1 MRNMRGMWLCM
12 PPLVG
17 GIEQGGKPQEKIK
30 NIGKFGESS
39 FVFFRAYLL
48 RVQWFCSR
56 PRPPLLLLWIF
67 DINLLLVI
75 AREILTVILKLS
87 FSNECQ
93 SSNRD
98 EMNIVATNKVASK
111 VALCRN
117 EVLMFCFR
125 TKNHQSSIYR
135 VRQ

>member
-56 PRPPLLLLWIF
+56 PRPPLLLQEIC
-67 DINLLLVI
+67 LVS
-75 AREILTVILKLS
+75 RTS
-87 FSNECQ
+87 FRKICKQDTSRSGN
-93 SSNRD
+93 
-98 EMNIVATNKVASK
+98 A
-111 VALCRN
+111 
-117 EVLMFCFR
+117 
-125 TKNHQSSIYR
+125 
-135 VRQ
+135 

>member
-1 MRNMRGMWLCM
+1 MLSA
-12 PPLVG
+12 
-17 GIEQGGKPQEKIK
+17 KP
-30 NIGKFGESS
+30 
-39 FVFFRAYLL
+39 RAY
-48 RVQWFCSR
+48 
-56 PRPPLLLLWIF
+56 
-67 DINLLLVI
+67 INNVI
-75 AREILTVILKLS
+75 VVVIVVVILKLS

-125 TKNHQSSIYR
+125 TNLIKLRILNPQFTVFDNKI
-135 VRQ
+135 QIQ